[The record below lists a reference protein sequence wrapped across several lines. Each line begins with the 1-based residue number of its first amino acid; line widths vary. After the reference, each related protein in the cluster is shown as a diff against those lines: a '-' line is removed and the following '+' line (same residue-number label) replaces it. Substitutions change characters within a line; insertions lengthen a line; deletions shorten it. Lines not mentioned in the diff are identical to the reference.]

1 MNPNIEPRYD
11 EDVCVQTTPFEM
23 SEEELDTIIRLI
35 PHANE
40 RQTLIIEEQIKIHKK
55 LMT

>member
-1 MNPNIEPRYD
+1 MNPHLKYDDDVWTISEPS
-11 EDVCVQTTPFEM
+11 QM
-23 SEEELDTIIRLI
+23 SEEELNTIIRLI

>member
-11 EDVCVQTTPFEM
+11 EDVCVQTSPFKM
-23 SEEELDTIIRLI
+23 SDEELNTIIRLI